1 MFSHQQ
7 NGCRQRLLPLPI
19 TAASKPSSCCCS
31 PHVNHER
38 GGRRAVGAGANAW
51 AAAWGCS
58 RERARWQEGTACVQN
73 RHRQRAPLMFFV
85 SLFCNQ
91 GMNHALPGAHSLLP
105 PRASQPCLPW
115 GSRAPQ
121 NRGGRCFW
129 LRTVAVPPWE
139 WELGHQRG
147 QRCPRRV
154 CCGLMGK
161 AGDPL

>member
-1 MFSHQQ
+1 M
-7 NGCRQRLLPLPI
+7 
-19 TAASKPSSCCCS
+19 
-31 PHVNHER
+31 
-38 GGRRAVGAGANAW
+38 GAGANAW

-121 NRGGRCFW
+121 NGGVAASGCERSLCHLGSGSWAIRVGSGALAVCVAGSWGRLETPCERGLSG
-129 LRTVAVPPWE
+129 A
-139 WELGHQRG
+139 
-147 QRCPRRV
+147 
-154 CCGLMGK
+154 
-161 AGDPL
+161 AGVGSSAWWVLVFLAPGSGWVR